1 MSSFDS
7 KDYLTED
14 VGAEGWACVSLI
26 SPEYVKNCKHPLIN
40 IRGGNYTRE
49 EAREMANFLVE
60 EDPRFMT
67 FTCEMGKWICYP
79 FVESSPQQLNFVMQ
93 KYLQDRQQR
102 KHQEEDRKELLMNNK
117 SSKFDEHIE
126 ELKQDKLEVVDK
138 TVQVDKSKV
147 VKKLPRDEINDLQ
160 RYVGITFLSSKGILD
175 EYDVIGFKIR
185 FICEDDKDVLNEKGK
200 EFQEMDPDF
209 HTFIYDVGRYYIMA
223 PDPDSNEDAESVYHE
238 KELNELVQSRKREKK
253 HISKLESIQKSE
265 EFKSSLSKQFKDV
278 DETSRANQL
287 RKIQERHESKE
298 DINRGMKS
306 KVRMNRARN
315 NKHKRKV
322 EIKNRTLQKMYAE
335 SETKEPEQLSD
346 RVQQMKEKFEKA
358 QEEEDEEE
366 LKDIFN

>member
-1 MSSFDS
+1 MSIFED
-7 KDYLTED
+7 KDFLTED
-14 VGAEGWACVSLI
+14 EGAEGWACVSLI
-26 SPEYVKNCKHPLIN
+26 SPEYVRNCKHPLIN

-49 EAREMANFLVE
+49 QAREVANNLVE

-79 FVESSPQQLNFVMQ
+79 FVESSAIQLNFVMQ
-93 KYLQDRQQR
+93 KYLQDRQHR
-102 KHQEEDRKELLMNNK
+102 KHQEEDRKELLMKNK
-117 SSKFDEHIE
+117 SSKFNENIE
-126 ELKQDKLEVVDK
+126 EQKRDKLEVVDK
-138 TVQVDKSKV
+138 TVKVDKSKV

-175 EYDVIGFKIR
+175 EYDVIGFKLR

-209 HTFIYDVGRYYIMA
+209 HTFIYDVGRYYIMD

-253 HISKLESIQKSE
+253 HINKLESIQKSE

-278 DETSRANQL
+278 DKSSRENMIK
-287 RKIQERHESKE
+287 KIQNRNEDSIG

-306 KVRMNRARN
+306 KVRMNRARH
-315 NKHKRKV
+315 NKQKRKI
-322 EIKNRTLQKMYAE
+322 EIKNRTLQQMYT
-335 SETKEPEQLSD
+335 ETEEQPNQLSD
-346 RVQQMKEKFEKA
+346 RVQQMKEKFEQGQK
-358 QEEEDEEE
+358 EEDEEE